1 MSEEVIDPKDKV
13 LLEAMDQLIQ
23 ATPEGTMQAADGLEN
38 VVSGLGGA
46 NDKTVYNQWRRSN
59 GNSDQE
65 GLITRFR
72 EDWIAQKICTIIPL
86 DTTRAWRELDS
97 EDAQDADE
105 HFNMAGL
112 FNEAYKWARVYG
124 TSAILLDIKGTGKM
138 DTPLDL
144 NRLKKGCINSLQVV
158 DRTRLLGTGGINTNP
173 LSPWYGQPEFY
184 MIAGST
190 ARIHHSRLIRFEG
203 TRLPM
208 YENWHNQWYSDS
220 VLLPLNNIVDNFHT
234 AVQAAAQLVTEANI
248 DVVTVNGLQNMLTN
262 PVGEMAVMKRFRMMK
277 QMKSVYNCI
286 LLDSNEV
293 YAPKKIAL
301 NGVKDII
308 WEYLEVI
315 AAAVGI
321 PATRF
326 LSASPSGMNAT
337 GESDLVNYI
346 DLLVAIQNMEYRPRL
361 KVLDQIVQAHFG
373 LPAWKYKWR
382 CIFPESSAQKETREK
397 DTVASLVALVEAG
410 VLTPEAAQNVLFTK
424 NIYSREDMGALP
436 TAPPPG
442 AAKISRP
449 SDGPDNKGD
458 K

>member
-1 MSEEVIDPKDKV
+1 MSEEVEDPKDK
-13 LLEAMDQLIQ
+13 LMLELIESEMK
-23 ATPEGTMQAADGLEN
+23 ASDGLEN
-38 VVSGLGGA
+38 VVSGLGGPM
-46 NDKTVYNQWRRSN
+46 DKTVYNTWVRSN
-59 GNSDQE
+59 GNSDQD

-72 EDWIAQKICTIIPL
+72 EDWIAQKVCTIIPL
-86 DTTRAWRELDS
+86 DTTRAWRELDTP
-97 EDAQDADE
+97 EAIEADE
-105 HFNMAGL
+105 HFNVAGL

-124 TSAILLDIKGTGKM
+124 TAAILLDLKGTGKM
-138 DTPLDL
+138 ETPLDL
-144 NRLKKGCINSLQVV
+144 NRLKKGCINSLQVI

-173 LSPWYGQPEFY
+173 LSPCYGQPEFY

-220 VLLPLNNIVDNFHT
+220 VLLPLNTIVDNFHT
-234 AVQAAAQLVTEANI
+234 AVQAAAQLVSEANV

-262 PVGEMAVMKRFRMMK
+262 PQGELAVMKRFRIMK

-286 LLDSNEV
+286 LLDSNEE
-293 YAPKKIAL
+293 YQAKKIAL
-301 NGVKDII
+301 NGVKDLI

-346 DLLVAIQNMEYRPRL
+346 DLLMAIQKMEYQPRL
-361 KVLDQIVQAHFG
+361 KTLDRIIQAHFG
-373 LPAWKYKWR
+373 LPEWKYKWR
-382 CIFPESSAQKETREK
+382 CIFPESSAQKEVREK
-397 DTVASLVALVEAG
+397 DTVASLVSLVECG
-410 VLTPEAAQNVLFTK
+410 VLTPQAAQNILVTK
-424 NIYSREDMGALP
+424 NIYSKEDMGSLP

-458 K
+458 NKE